1 MGCSEQALRTNQL
14 EIYANK
20 FRVSHESVS
29 LFGRGRV
36 RGPGNTGYIFMPREK
51 RLEKAA
57 IVFQENILMLILNEA
72 NGQESREKREGEEL
86 CIVEVSMFPFLENT
100 CFQHVEFFRPRPTW
114 HMVKKGTASIWCFC
128 FVY

>member
-36 RGPGNTGYIFMPREK
+36 RGAGNTGYIFMPREK
-51 RLEKAA
+51 CLEKAA

-72 NGQESREKREGEEL
+72 NGQESRERREGEGL
-86 CIVEVSMFPFLENT
+86 RIVEVSMFPFLENT
-100 CFQHVEFFRPRPTW
+100 
-114 HMVKKGTASIWCFC
+114 
-128 FVY
+128 